1 MASES
6 IPVLLV
12 TGPVGVGKTTVGS
25 EISALLNR
33 AGEPHAFVDMDS
45 LRWCHPSPP
54 HDPFNIA
61 LAMRNLAAVWANFR
75 AAGAGRLILADV
87 LESRDDLA
95 GYRAAVP
102 GAAILVVR
110 LRASVAALTGRVR
123 GRERGAGRDWHL
135 HRAAELAAQMER
147 DRVEDLIVDTDD
159 RPVAEV
165 AREIPHRIGWANG
178 PEV

>member
-6 IPVLLV
+6 VSVLLI
-12 TGPVGVGKTTVGS
+12 TGPVGVGKTTMGGEV
-25 EISALLNR
+25 SALLSR
-33 AGEPHAFVDMDS
+33 AGAPHAFVDVDN

-54 HDPFNIA
+54 HDPFNVA

-110 LRASVAALTGRVR
+110 LRASVATLTGRVR
-123 GRERGAGRDWHL
+123 GRELGAGRDWHL
-135 HRAAELAAQMER
+135 HRAAELAEQMER
-147 DRVEDLIVDTDD
+147 DRVEDLIVDTDGW
-159 RPVAEV
+159 PVAKV
-165 AREIPHRIGWANG
+165 AREIMQRIEWANA
-178 PEV
+178 EDA